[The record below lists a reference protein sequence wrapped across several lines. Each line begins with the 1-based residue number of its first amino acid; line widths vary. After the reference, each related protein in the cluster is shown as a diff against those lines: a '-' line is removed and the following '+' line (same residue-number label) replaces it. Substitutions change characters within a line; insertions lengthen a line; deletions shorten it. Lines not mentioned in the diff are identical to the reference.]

1 MTIRTVAELAGFSMM
16 TVSNVIN
23 GTGQVSAKTRA
34 LVRQAIRNT
43 GYIPNHD
50 ARRLVSGASNRIALI
65 YSGQQVPFLGEVLFS
80 AFNAAASLG
89 AQLILRASSGLTR
102 KALEK
107 VTLGVARNGIQ
118 GLLLSPPCAELLTG
132 SPVLS
137 EINVA
142 AIATAGAMPD
152 MHTVRIDNRTAA
164 ATLTEFLLRLG
175 HRRIGFITGSR
186 RHGDSMERRAGYE
199 QAMQQSD
206 IPVQHELIADGE
218 FTFESGR
225 RAAEELLDLRDKPT
239 AIIASNDDMAAGA
252 LWMAQQRGLK
262 LPDDLSVAGFDDTPA
277 ALKTWPP
284 LTVIRQPIAA
294 MVERG
299 VALLM
304 DVAPETK
311 QPAPSDV
318 VLDYTLVERASTAP
332 WKPHITRRK
341 NEHQASSHRDAG
353 GGNGHDGNNGD
364 RGTSS

>member
-1 MTIRTVAELAGFSMM
+1 M
-16 TVSNVIN
+16 
-23 GTGQVSAKTRA
+23 
-34 LVRQAIRNT
+34 
-43 GYIPNHD
+43 
-50 ARRLVSGASNRIALI
+50 
-65 YSGQQVPFLGEVLFS
+65 
-80 AFNAAASLG
+80 
-89 AQLILRASSGLTR
+89 
-102 KALEK
+102 
-107 VTLGVARNGIQ
+107 
-118 GLLLSPPCAELLTG
+118 
-132 SPVLS
+132 LS

-164 ATLTEFLLRLG
+164 ATLTEFLIRLG
-175 HRRIGFITGSR
+175 HRRIGFITGSP
-186 RHGDSMERRAGYE
+186 RHGDSKERRAGYE

-206 IPVQHELIADGE
+206 IPVQRELIADGE

-225 RAAEELLDLRDKPT
+225 RAAEQLLDLRNRPT
-239 AIIASNDDMAAGA
+239 AIIASNDDMAAGT

-304 DVAPETK
+304 EEAPETK
-311 QPAPSDV
+311 QSAPSDV

-332 WKPHITRRK
+332 WKPHTHPEK
-341 NEHQASSHRDAG
+341 K
-353 GGNGHDGNNGD
+353 
-364 RGTSS
+364 